1 MSRKSNQADQATTE
15 KWPTL
20 AGEPV
25 SPSTPLDDL
34 PFDEANEE
42 WATAGP
48 ARGIRLRLPM
58 LALLAV
64 ILVAA
69 GFWGGAIVEKDQG
82 SSAAAGAAA
91 GLAGRFAAGAA
102 RGAGGATGATG
113 FGAATTQGTTG
124 TISVVDGNTLYVL
137 TTSGSLVKVTLAP
150 STTVT
155 RNAKATQGQLQPG
168 DSVDVQG
175 ATGKSGTVT
184 ATSVAATA
192 SGVTS
197 SGGGFAGRGG
207 FGGAGASSGAG

>member
-1 MSRKSNQADQATTE
+1 MSRKSNQNEPATTE
-15 KWPTL
+15 EWPTL
-20 AGEPV
+20 AGEPA

-42 WATAGP
+42 WATAGS
-48 ARGIRLRLPM
+48 ARGIRLRLPVV
-58 LALLAV
+58 ALLAV

-69 GFWGGAIVEKDQG
+69 GFWGGSIVEKDQG

-91 GLAGRFAAGAA
+91 GLAGRFAAGGA

-124 TISVVDGNTLYVL
+124 TISVVDGSTLYVL

-197 SGGGFAGRGG
+197 SGGGFAGRAG
-207 FGGAGASSGAG
+207 FGGAGALSGAG